1 MRGDR
6 QGRSRPIH
14 APVGGAQLTHKEASQ
29 RAGKRSAG
37 AAVARVTRAAR
48 RPTAPRTGKVPPET
62 VAMRLYQEAK
72 KLGAWDPRLID
83 LHQDAR
89 DWAGLSV
96 AERDVLLRLTAL
108 FQVGEEGMTRDL
120 LPLLMMVVREN
131 RPDEELFLTTFLAD
145 EAKHT
150 EFFRRILDEVCGHA
164 GDLHRYLTPSYQ
176 KLFLEKLPTAMR
188 ALLADA
194 SPAAQAGA
202 LVTYTLISEGVLGEA
217 GYHVFSAALER
228 GGLMPGLREGLRLAQ
243 ADEDRHIAYGLF
255 RLSRLI
261 AEDAAVWG
269 VIGQRMNEL
278 LPDTL
283 GIVSEFFEPYDK
295 MPFGLSL
302 EDTIEYAM
310 TRFAGR
316 WSSLDEARAKAGAAT
331 GVSVADEALRQVLA
345 WLRDRTRGAPLVEVG
360 REGTGGIYTF
370 RLGPSG
376 TPVLLIS
383 REVLDHHPAQEII
396 GALTAHGALERLQ
409 ERTGLPFTCIK
420 AGARI
425 LVQAPSG
432 PSGP

>member
-1 MRGDR
+1 MT
-6 QGRSRPIH
+6 RP
-14 APVGGAQLTHKEASQ
+14 
-29 RAGKRSAG
+29 
-37 AAVARVTRAAR
+37 AR
-48 RPTAPRTGKVPPET
+48 RPAVTRTEKIAPET

-72 KLGAWDPRLID
+72 RLGAWDPRRLD
-83 LHQDAR
+83 LQQDAR
-89 DWAGLSV
+89 DWTRLSV

-108 FQVGEEGMTRDL
+108 FQVAEEGMTREL
-120 LPLLMMVVREN
+120 LPLLMTVVRED

-150 EFFRRILDEVCGHA
+150 DFFRRILDEVCGHS

-176 KLFLEKLPTAMR
+176 KLFLEKLPAAMR
-188 ALLADA
+188 GLLADA

-217 GYHVFSAALER
+217 GYHVFSTALER

-255 RLSRLI
+255 RLSRLV
-261 AEDAAVWG
+261 AEDAPVWG
-269 VIGQRMNEL
+269 VIGHRMNEL

-302 EDTIEYAM
+302 EATIEYAM

-316 WSSLDEARAKAGAAT
+316 WSSLDEARKMTEAT
-331 GVSVADEALRQVLA
+331 TDVSVAEEALRQVLA
-345 WLRDRTRGAPLVEVG
+345 WLRDQTRGAPLVEVG
-360 REGTGGIYTF
+360 REGSGGIYTF
-370 RLGPSG
+370 RLGPTG

-383 REVLDHHPAQEII
+383 REVLDHHAAKEII
-396 GALTAHGALERLQ
+396 AALTKHGALQRLQ
-409 ERTGLPFTCIK
+409 ERTGLPLTCLK
-420 AGARI
+420 AGAKI
-425 LVQAPSG
+425 LVQAPLG
-432 PSGP
+432 PGGP